1 MLFTPRPRVLL
12 SGLLLFGLSFV
23 GLLHGQE
30 SEVDSIATLY
40 RVEQVEFDV
49 RGRTQEGV
57 IKRLVQV
64 YPGLEFTSQL
74 ELDLY
79 IADREQELLNQRP
92 LAEASIEYVMG
103 APENGVVPL
112 SVLVQTQDS
121 WNILVLP
128 YFRYDSNDG
137 LLLSLRARDYNF
149 FGTLERLAV
158 TLDWENRDL
167 GEAPEDE
174 DAKDNEI
181 TIELE
186 FLLPFTWQGYDWSW
200 KLKSS
205 MAFTGSYEEYGA
217 ETEIALNLP
226 GAFDRFWTLSLE
238 QEYFYTTE
246 DADEDGYYLGTEL
259 GYGTSFDVPV
269 ALPVLGR
276 LQYSPGVAVGQRYKV
291 LEEIS
296 SDRRGTRLTFDHR
309 LTAGRINW
317 VGNFRE
323 GAQFSLANT
332 NTFNAQHLDWER
344 DVVTEM
350 RGFAQNFPFAVSG
363 RMGAFTNFDAKDQVA
378 EKVRGI
384 LRRRSSRD
392 QLEGDYG
399 AFANADITL
408 SVFRLRP
415 VAEGQFSVFLDAA
428 VVGSHNRSF
437 DEDEDWKIGSGIEV
451 FGFPLFARALYLRG
465 SLGFDLRRVVE
476 DMSFSGGSKRE
487 IFIGLD
493 HHY

>member
-1 MLFTPRPRVLL
+1 MLRTLSHAVILSVFLL
-12 SGLLLFGLSFV
+12 CGLFAAN
-23 GLLHGQE
+23 LLHANE
-30 SEVDSIATLY
+30 EEVQTDALTY
-40 RVEQVEFDV
+40 RVEMVEFNV
-49 RGRTQEGV
+49 SGRTQER
-57 IKRLVQV
+57 IINRLAQL
-64 YPGLEFTSQL
+64 YPGLEFDSQR

-79 IADREQELLNQRP
+79 IADRVQELLNQRP
-92 LAEASIEYVMG
+92 LAEASIEYIMG
-103 APENGVVPL
+103 PPENEVVPL
-112 SVLVQTQDS
+112 TVFVQTQDS

-137 LLLSLRARDYNF
+137 LLLSLRGRDYNF

-167 GEAPEDE
+167 GEAREDE

-181 TIELE
+181 TLEVE

-200 KLKSS
+200 ELKSS
-205 MAFTGSYEEYGA
+205 MAFTGDYEEYGA
-217 ETEIALNLP
+217 ETKIALDLP
-226 GAFDRFWTLSLE
+226 GAFDRIWTLSLE

-259 GYGTSFDVPV
+259 GYGTSFD
-269 ALPVLGR
+269 LPMRIRPFGQLS
-276 LQYSPGVAVGQRYKV
+276 YSPGVAVGQRYKL

-296 SDRRGTRLTFDHR
+296 SDRRGTLLTFSHA
-309 LTAGRINW
+309 LNAGRINW
-317 VGNFRE
+317 VGNFRQ
-323 GAQFSLANT
+323 GGRFSLSNS
-332 NTFNAQHLDWER
+332 NTFNAQQLDWNRNVAAE
-344 DVVTEM
+344 V

-363 RMGAFTNFDAKDQVA
+363 RTGAFASFDDKDIVA

-384 LRRRSSRD
+384 LRRRRSRD
-392 QLEGDYG
+392 QLEGNYG
-399 AFANADITL
+399 AFANADVTL

-415 VAEGQFSVFLDAA
+415 VAEGQFSIFVDAA
-428 VVGSHNRSF
+428 VVGNGNRSF
-437 DEDEDWKIGSGIEV
+437 NEDEDWKIGSGIEI

-465 SLGFDLRRVVE
+465 SLGFDVRRVLE
-476 DMSFSGGSKRE
+476 DMSISGSSKRE

>member
-1 MLFTPRPRVLL
+1 MLFTSRCRVFL
-12 SGLLLFGLSFV
+12 SVFLLFGLSLTGF
-23 GLLHGQE
+23 LHGQE
-30 SEVDSIATLY
+30 SEDQNNEILY
-40 RVEQVEFDV
+40 RVKQVELDV

-64 YPGLEFTSQL
+64 YPGLEFGSQL

-79 IADREQELLNQRP
+79 IADRQQELLNQRP
-92 LAEASIEYVMG
+92 LAEASIEYVLG
-103 APENGVVPL
+103 VPENGFVPV
-112 SVLVQTQDS
+112 SVFIQTRDS

-158 TLDWENRDL
+158 TFDWENRDL

-181 TIELE
+181 SVELE

-205 MAFTGSYEEYGA
+205 MAFTGSYQEYAA
-217 ETEIALNLP
+217 ETEITLDLP
-226 GAFDRFWTLSLE
+226 GAFDRIWRLSLE

-246 DADEDGYYLGTEL
+246 DEDEDTYYLGTEL
-259 GYGTSFDVPV
+259 GYGTSFDLPMV
-269 ALPVLGR
+269 LPVFGQ
-276 LQYSPGVAVGQRYKV
+276 LQYGPGVAVGQRYKI

-296 SDRRGTRLTFDHR
+296 SDRRGTRLTFAHQIS
-309 LTAGRINW
+309 AGRVNW

-323 GAQFSLANT
+323 GARFSLANS
-332 NTFNAQHLDWER
+332 NTFNAQHLDWDR
-344 DVVTEM
+344 NVVTEVQ
-350 RGFAQNFPFAVSG
+350 GFAQNFPFAVSG
-363 RMGAFTNFDAKDQVA
+363 RTGAFASFDDKDQLA
-378 EKVRGI
+378 NKVRGV
-384 LRRRSSRD
+384 LRRRRSRD

-428 VVGSHNRSF
+428 IVDSSNRSF
-437 DEDEDWKIGSGIEV
+437 NEDEDWKIGSGIEV
-451 FGFPLFARALYLRG
+451 
-465 SLGFDLRRVVE
+465 
-476 DMSFSGGSKRE
+476 
-487 IFIGLD
+487 
-493 HHY
+493 